1 VTVSASRPLD
11 LVLHIG
17 SGKTGTSSIQSFM
30 NRNRARLAELGY
42 LYPLSPGRKRHT
54 RLGLFIQPDHA
65 LDSRPS
71 WSREDFPSPNAFREE
86 FQRQL
91 FSEINESGLSKV
103 VFSDEA
109 LYGCGDEPL
118 RRLRQF
124 VDPIARSVRL
134 VVYLRRQDD
143 HMVSRY
149 QQVVKVGETRTLVE
163 RTRVL
168 DLAGTYD
175 YYARLSAWKQRLE
188 PGEFVVRRFE
198 RDRFVEGSLYQ
209 DFLDAV
215 GIDVRADDL
224 TPILRANESLD
235 ADSVEFLRILNIFRL
250 ENDTAS
256 TLPPYNRPFMPVLE
270 RAATGPTL
278 TMPASFLDEFMA
290 QWDESS
296 RRVAVEMLGDESGQL
311 FTAPRKT
318 ENTTT
323 EQYLDPE
330 RLDHFLTLLELP
342 EQIHAPLRALVER
355 EARSSRG
362 QVRATGQG

>member
-1 VTVSASRPLD
+1 
-11 LVLHIG
+11 VLHIG

-42 LYPLSPGRKRHT
+42 LYPLAPGRKRHT

-71 WSREDFPSPNAFREE
+71 WSREDFASPDAFREE

-91 FSEINESGLSKV
+91 LSEINESGLSRV

-109 LYGCGDEPL
+109 LYGSGDEAL
-118 RRLRQF
+118 RRLKHF
-124 VDPIARSVRL
+124 VDPIARSLRL

-149 QQVVKVGETRTLVE
+149 QQVVKVGETRTLAE
-163 RTRVL
+163 RAHVL

-175 YYARLSAWKQRLE
+175 YYARLTAWKQRLD
-188 PGEFVVRRFE
+188 PTEFVVRRFE
-198 RDRFVEGSLYQ
+198 RDRFVDGSLYQ

-235 ADSVEFLRILNIFRL
+235 AESVEFLRILNIFRL
-250 ENDTAS
+250 EDDAAS
-256 TLPPYNRPFMPVLE
+256 ILPPYNRSMMPALE

-278 TMPASFLDEFMA
+278 TMPASFLDAFMSR
-290 QWDESS
+290 WEEPS
-296 RRVAVEMLGDESGQL
+296 RRVAVEMLGDETGEL
-311 FTAPRKT
+311 FRAPRKT
-318 ENTTT
+318 DNTTT

-355 EARSSRG
+355 EARSASRG
-362 QVRATGQG
+362 QIRATGQA